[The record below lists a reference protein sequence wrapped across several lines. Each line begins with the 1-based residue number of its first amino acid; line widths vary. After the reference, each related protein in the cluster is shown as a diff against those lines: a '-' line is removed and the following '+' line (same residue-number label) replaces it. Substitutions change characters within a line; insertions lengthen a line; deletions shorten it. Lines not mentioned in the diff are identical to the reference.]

1 MVKELARPAPS
12 LRRGTAPE
20 HAWAFLDGELV
31 PIRDARISVMTHAFN
46 YGTGVFE
53 GIRAYWNAQDE
64 QLYGLHLKE
73 HYARLHRSCR
83 IMRIALPHTI
93 DELVGIT
100 VDLLRKCG
108 YREDAYI
115 RPIAYKSSPL
125 IGVRLHDLEDGF
137 TVFAIPFGTYLDIDW
152 AGVYGREWGFLG
164 DASPTHTALAIGSR
178 IAVYPHSRPL

>member
-1 MVKELARPAPS
+1 VR
-12 LRRGTAPE
+12 
-20 HAWAFLDGELV
+20 
-31 PIRDARISVMTHAFN
+31 IRDARISVMTHAFN

-108 YREDAYI
+108 YREAAYI

-137 TVFAIPFGTYLDIDW
+137 TVFAIPFGTYIDIDRGISC
-152 AGVYGREWGFLG
+152 GVSSCAALMTTRSRRE
-164 DASPTHTALAIGSR
+164 ARSRARTSMRRSRRPRRRRPGST
-178 IAVYPHSRPL
+178 